1 MSETRGPNSNTV
13 CVSVLFNVLQQGGAG
28 VHHGLE
34 GILAAGGDAFV
45 RVEQDRQLPV
55 RLVHLL
61 PGDTPTE
68 TINNQ
73 TFSHVTLVDAS
84 VPDFL

>member
-34 GILAAGGDAFV
+34 GVLAAGGDAFV

-61 PGDTPTE
+61 PGDTRHADRDDQQSDVFTCY
-68 TINNQ
+68 TC
-73 TFSHVTLVDAS
+73 
-84 VPDFL
+84 